1 MLYHRCAFCTNPALI
16 APTMIK
22 VSFINSLIYILVC
35 MQATQCRSVLVS
47 ACVALYFSYI
57 ATRVCKFLHACVA
70 PYTRVHESKISTR
83 VFCVCCVRVT
93 RVSHAC
99 GLRVTRVGHACHT
112 RGSFKLWVICTVYS
126 SSYRVV

>member
-22 VSFINSLIYILVC
+22 VSFINSLIYIYTCMYASYTMPECFSESVC
-35 MQATQCRSVLVS
+35 RII
-47 ACVALYFSYI
+47 FYI

-83 VFCVCCVRVT
+83 FCVCCVRVT
-93 RVSHAC
+93 RVWTSC
-99 GLRVTRVGHACHT
+99 YTPWDT
-112 RGSFKLWVICTVYS
+112 RGPFKLWVICTVYS
-126 SSYRVV
+126 YNHQKFTL